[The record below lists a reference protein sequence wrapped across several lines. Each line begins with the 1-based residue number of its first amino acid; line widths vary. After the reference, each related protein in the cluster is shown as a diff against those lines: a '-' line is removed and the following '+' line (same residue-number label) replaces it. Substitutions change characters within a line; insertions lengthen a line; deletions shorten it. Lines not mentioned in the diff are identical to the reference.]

1 MQREGDAMSRNE
13 LDERIETY
21 YVRVRGVV
29 QGVGFR
35 HATVREAH
43 ALKLRGWVA
52 NLEDGTVE
60 AMIQGPGA
68 QIDRMLAW
76 LRHGP
81 PAAHVTEVTFEERQ
95 TEKRFERFQQ
105 Q

>member
-1 MQREGDAMSRNE
+1 MSRNE

-52 NLEDGTVE
+52 TLEDGTVE

-81 PAAHVTEVTFEERQ
+81 PAARVTEVMFEERR

>member
-1 MQREGDAMSRNE
+1 MSRHE
-13 LDERIETY
+13 QDERIETY

-52 NLEDGTVE
+52 NLEDGSVE
-60 AMIQGPGA
+60 AMIQGSAA
-68 QIDRMLAW
+68 QIDLMLAW

-81 PAAHVTEVTFEERQ
+81 PAARVTEVTFEERH
-95 TEKRFERFQQ
+95 TDKRYERFQQ

>member
-1 MQREGDAMSRNE
+1 MSRDDH
-13 LDERIETY
+13 DERIETY

-43 ALKLRGWVA
+43 ALTLRGWVA
-52 NLEDGTVE
+52 NLEDGSVE
-60 AMIQGPGA
+60 AMLQGPGA

-81 PAAHVTEVTFEERQ
+81 PAARVTEVTFEERQ
-95 TEKRFERFQQ
+95 TDKRYERFQQ